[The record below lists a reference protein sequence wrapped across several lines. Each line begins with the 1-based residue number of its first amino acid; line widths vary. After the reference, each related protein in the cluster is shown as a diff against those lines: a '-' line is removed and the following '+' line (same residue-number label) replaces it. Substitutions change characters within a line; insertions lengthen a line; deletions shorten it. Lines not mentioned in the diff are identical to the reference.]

1 MLKAKLNKKFFRIL
15 ILLTIDKI
23 RIIKIIMKIK
33 IKEFTL
39 TLLLLKDLG
48 QQFTDL
54 NQHQNKKIKRMQ
66 KLFLEEL
73 TVKED
78 FLIKTKIRKLALH

>member
-15 ILLTIDKI
+15 ILQTIDKI
-23 RIIKIIMKIK
+23 RIIKITMKIK

-39 TLLLLKDLG
+39 ILLLLKGLG
-48 QQFTDL
+48 QQFIDL
-54 NQHQNKKIKRMQ
+54 NQLQNKKIKRMQ